1 MINPAAI
8 GGRPGQGMTAPPQ
21 ARMSVKQI
29 TVTAAGGV
37 TADGQMDHMNF
48 AEKPK
53 TAVVKKAAAK
63 KNVFFSDSDE
73 SDEQDS
79 KP

>member
-1 MINPAAI
+1 MRA
-8 GGRPGQGMTAPPQ
+8 APPQ
-21 ARMSVKQI
+21 VTRQPARQEVNN
-29 TVTAAGGV
+29 VGGV

-48 AEKPK
+48 AAKP
-53 TAVVKKAAAK
+53 TTTVVKKAPAK

-79 KP
+79 KPQAVAKPAPV